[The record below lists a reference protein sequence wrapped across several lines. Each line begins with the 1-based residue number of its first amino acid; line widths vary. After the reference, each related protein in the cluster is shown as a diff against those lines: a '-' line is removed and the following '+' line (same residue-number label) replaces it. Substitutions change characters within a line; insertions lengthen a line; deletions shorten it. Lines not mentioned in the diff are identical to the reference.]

1 MAENTRRIAGLQRE
15 IAANPASRQFYQ
27 LGELLRRD
35 GRWAEAADVLNA
47 GLAHHPRYVAAWV
60 ALGRACLEGGK
71 GSDAVRG
78 LEEAIALD
86 PQNPVA
92 WRLVGEARLALG
104 DRAAALDAMRRCL
117 ELVPGDD
124 VLESAVEAL
133 AAEAP
138 APAGPVAAAPGAGAR
153 AHDAEPAAG
162 ADGHPVVAAVPP
174 GEDVLSPFSESPF
187 GAPAP
192 REEATEVFG
201 GTPAPA
207 VSPQVAGVASETSEV
222 GPFTLEEPATEPVG
236 GFEFEP
242 VAAPARAGEVP
253 EPPASDGPPEA
264 PAAEGPPEVGP
275 ATEVVL
281 SPVETAGAETAAPG
295 AGPEVEPEPRPAFDL
310 APSVAAGPTVEAA
323 TPAADDHLFTAPP
336 AEEAPSLLKAVL
348 TATAAKAASAP
359 VQPPASLTLA
369 RLYVQQQAL
378 DDAVIVLERLLEREP
393 TNIEA
398 QDLLALVRDMMVP
411 LPEAPPPLSAR
422 ERKIAALQRWLAS
435 LTLGRERVAR

>member
-1 MAENTRRIAGLQRE
+1 MTENTRRIAGLQRE

-35 GRWAEAADVLNA
+35 GRWAEAADALSA

-71 GSDAVRG
+71 GLDAVRG

-133 AAEAP
+133 AGEAP
-138 APAGPVAAAPGAGAR
+138 APVGPVAAAPGAGAR
-153 AHDAEPAAG
+153 ALDAEPVAG

-174 GEDVLSPFSESPF
+174 SEDVLPPLSESPF

-192 REEATEVFG
+192 RDGVTGVFG
-201 GTPAPA
+201 GTPPPA
-207 VSPQVAGVASETSEV
+207 VSAVVTGVAGESSEI
-222 GPFTLEEPATEPVG
+222 GPFTLEEPTAEPVG

-242 VAAPARAGEVP
+242 VASPARAGEVP
-253 EPPASDGPPEA
+253 DQPASDGPPE
-264 PAAEGPPEVGP
+264 PAVDSALSVG
-275 ATEVVL
+275 
-281 SPVETAGAETAAPG
+281 G
-295 AGPEVEPEPRPAFDL
+295 
-310 APSVAAGPTVEAA
+310 GPTVEAA
-323 TPAADDHLFTAPP
+323 TPAAGDHLFTAPP

-348 TATAAKAASAP
+348 TATAVKAASAP